1 MTATYGGE
9 TVHITP
15 TQFATIYDVQPLF
28 SDSVLDL
35 HSIKVNGAVLVD
47 GTTAIRLANDR
58 ALALATS
65 LATVQTTKHTVEVK
79 TPPDKSPKPRT
90 RVRGHDSEA
99 AEPPYDVLWSTLVC
113 ASL

>member
-35 HSIKVNGAVLVD
+35 HGIKVNGAVLVD

-65 LATVQTTKHTVEVK
+65 LATAQKAQRTVEGK
-79 TPPDKSPKPRT
+79 ASPPKSPKRP
-90 RVRGHDSEA
+90 GA
-99 AEPPYDVLWSTLVC
+99 
-113 ASL
+113 